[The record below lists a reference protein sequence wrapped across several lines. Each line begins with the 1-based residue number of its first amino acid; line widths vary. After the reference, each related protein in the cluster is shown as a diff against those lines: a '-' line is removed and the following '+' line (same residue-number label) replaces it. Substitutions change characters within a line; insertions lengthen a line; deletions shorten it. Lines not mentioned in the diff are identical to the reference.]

1 MSEMNSSRR
10 LFLNQIGAGGAML
23 ATGGLATGLG
33 TATAAFGQAARPHA
47 GQTLTHWS
55 FLSPEGKSLRE
66 AAIREIE
73 GKFRERTGASVTFQV
88 FPWHELRSKLIGA
101 VQAGNPPDNSRVNF
115 PDLKMLMKADALT
128 NLDPYI
134 QSTFSEADR
143 KDFVVD
149 FTPTMLDNGSKR
161 SMLLETAPR
170 ALVIRKD
177 WFAKA
182 GLKAPRTWNEVV
194 EAGKA
199 LTGNGRWGYMFFASK
214 TQLNQVEPTFQP
226 HIHGRGGQILDTS
239 GKATFNSDAG
249 IRSYQFL
256 ADCVHKHKITPAQ
269 VIAMTHD
276 DVTDAFKA
284 GRMAMYVEISPRY
297 RDIAAAVGADNI
309 ELVKIPSDDPNRP
322 SPSVISGWGLA
333 IPRGA
338 KRDSASWEYIKQ
350 YVGVEAQEI
359 NARVAGSLPTRK
371 SVLSQPFF
379 QTKEAA
385 YMRWWM
391 DYVAERGELSPN
403 VATFNQ
409 LNEVMTDALHQ
420 VLLRPNVNVKPV
432 LDEAVSRYNQIAS
445 A

>member
-1 MSEMNSSRR
+1 MNELKASRR
-10 LFLNQIGAGGAML
+10 RFLGQLGAGGAAL
-23 ATGGLATGLG
+23 AAGGLGAGF
-33 TATAAFGQAARPHA
+33 ADVAAAQPARPLA
-47 GQTLTHWS
+47 GRTITHWS

-66 AAIREIE
+66 QAIREIE
-73 GKFRERTGASVTFQV
+73 AKFRERTGAGVTFQT
-88 FPWHELRSKLIGA
+88 FPWHELRGKLIAA

-115 PDLKMLMKADALT
+115 PDLKMLTRADALA
-128 NLDPYI
+128 NLDPYLKA
-134 QSTFSEADR
+134 SFSDADR
-143 KDFVVD
+143 KDFFVD
-149 FTPTMLDNGSKR
+149 FTGTMLDNGSKR

-182 GLKAPRTWNEVV
+182 GLKPPRTWAELV

-199 LTGNGRWGYMFFASK
+199 LTGSGRWGYMFFASK

-226 HIHGRGGQILDTS
+226 HIHGRGGQVLDAS
-239 GKATFNSDAG
+239 GKAAFNSDAG
-249 IRSYQFL
+249 VASYQFL

-269 VIAMTHD
+269 VVAMSHD

-284 GRMAMYVEISPRY
+284 GRIAMYVEISPRY
-297 RDIAAAVGADNI
+297 RDIAAAVGHDNI
-309 ELVKIPSDDPNRP
+309 ELVKIPSDDPQKP

-338 KRDSASWEYIKQ
+338 KQADASWEYIRE

-359 NARVAGSLPTRK
+359 NARVAGSLPTRR
-371 SVLSQPFF
+371 SVLARPFF

-409 LNEVMTDALHQ
+409 LNEIMTDALHQ
-420 VLLRPNVNVKPV
+420 VLLRSTANIKTV
-432 LDEAVSRYNQIAS
+432 LDEAAGRYNQLLNA
-445 A
+445 

>member
-1 MSEMNSSRR
+1 MSGMNRSRR
-10 LFLNQIGAGGAML
+10 RFLGGLGAGAAALTG
-23 ATGGLATGLG
+23 GGLAG
-33 TATAAFGQAARPHA
+33 TLPGSAWSQAAKPLA
-47 GQTLTHWS
+47 GQTITHWS

-66 AAIREIE
+66 QAIREIE
-73 GKFRERTGASVTFQV
+73 ARFRERTGAAVAFQT
-88 FPWHELRSKLIGA
+88 FPWHELRGKLIAA

-128 NLDPYI
+128 NLDPYLKA
-134 QSTFSEADR
+134 SFPDAER

-182 GLKAPRTWNEVV
+182 GLKAPRTWNDVV

-226 HIHGRGGQILDTS
+226 HIHGRGGQVLDAS
-239 GKATFNSDAG
+239 GKAAFNSDAG
-249 IRSYQFL
+249 VRSYQFL
-256 ADCVHKHKITPAQ
+256 ADCVHKHKITPTQ
-269 VIAMTHD
+269 VVAMSHD
-276 DVTDAFKA
+276 DVTDAFKS

-338 KRDSASWEYIKQ
+338 KHADASWEYIKQ
-350 YVGVEAQEI
+350 YVGIEAQEI

-371 SVLSQPFF
+371 SVLAQPFF

-420 VLLRPNVNVKPV
+420 VLLRPNVNIKPV
-432 LDEAVSRYNQIAS
+432 LDEAAGRYNQIAS